1 MFLDLEFITMVLWT
15 IGLGALGAAAAGIMV
30 ANTDWFLSKPE
41 KATLEYLQ
49 NAELKCIEGEMDPQ
63 PFKAG
68 ELWQKTGAVIM
79 AVRRPGWFLCRE
91 EASELSSVKPQLDRL
106 GVPLYAV
113 VKENI
118 GTEVIDFKK
127 YFKGEV
133 YLDDKRCFY
142 GPFMRKMAFSGFVR
156 LSVLKNF
163 QRAWKNG
170 FTGNLDGEGF
180 ILGGVF
186 VIGSEKQGILLEH
199 REMEAGDKVNVTAI
213 LEAAGKIQQPGTPKL

>member
-1 MFLDLEFITMVLWT
+1 M
-15 IGLGALGAAAAGIMV
+15 
-30 ANTDWFLSKPE
+30 
-41 KATLEYLQ
+41 
-49 NAELKCIEGEMDPQ
+49 
-63 PFKAG
+63 
-68 ELWQKTGAVIM
+68 
-79 AVRRPGWFLCRE
+79 CRE